1 MIRGFLDS
9 RSVWRRLIYPIRPHL
24 GLMSLAVISE
34 ILRQVSGIGVAVLG
48 AALFARAVAGTA
60 IEELYPYAA
69 AMIILG
75 LARGTFGYLGPYLS
89 HVAAF
94 RILVDLRDEFFWAI
108 EPLAP
113 AKLARRRTGD
123 LVSTAVSD
131 IELLELFFAHT
142 AGPAVVAFIVPI
154 IALTALATINLLLA
168 EALLIF
174 LILLILM
181 PRLAFW
187 LGTTLGERLRGQQ
200 ALLNSQEL
208 DTIQGMKAILSF
220 GYSRQRIEELS
231 ENSAALLALQ
241 ARQARN
247 IGLQSAAKISIV
259 SAGILAVLLCA
270 SILVRQNSLAPGFLP
285 ITMILA
291 SSVFLSITSVVEISK
306 QLSLTR
312 AAARRLFLLLD
323 EQPAVRDES
332 GLDPAVPI
340 ESIEPS
346 ISLQDVSFRYAPDE
360 PLILS
365 SISLE
370 IPAGS
375 TVALVGTS
383 GAGKSTV
390 INLML
395 RFWDPEAGRIL
406 LGGSDLRRY
415 PMMQLRRLFSVVSQD
430 VFLFSDSIRENI
442 RLGRPEASDAE
453 VEEVASRA
461 RIHDFII
468 TLPQGYDTLV
478 GERGVRL
485 SGGERQRIAIARAL
499 LKGAPILVLDEATSS
514 LDAEN
519 ERAIKEALME
529 RREGRTTIMIAHRLS
544 TVVDADW
551 IFVINGGR
559 VVEQGRHEDLIA
571 RKGRYARLVEA
582 QSFCS

>member
-1 MIRGFLDS
+1 MIRDVLDS
-9 RSVWRRLIYPIRPHL
+9 RSVWRRLVYPIRPHL

-60 IEELYPYAA
+60 TGELYPYAA

-200 ALLNSQEL
+200 ALLNSQVL
-208 DTIQGMKAILSF
+208 DTIQGMKEILSF

-231 ENSAALLALQ
+231 ENSATLQALQ

-247 IGLQSAAKISIV
+247 IGLQSAASISIV
-259 SAGILAVLLCA
+259 SAGTLAVLLCA

-332 GLDPAVPI
+332 GLGPAVPI

-406 LGGSDLRRY
+406 LGGSDLRCY

-442 RLGRPEASDAE
+442 RLGRAEASDAE
-453 VEEVASRA
+453 VEEVAIRA
-461 RIHDFII
+461 RIHDFIT

-529 RREGRTTIMIAHRLS
+529 GREGRTTIMIAHRLS

-551 IFVINGGR
+551 IFVINEGR

>member
-1 MIRGFLDS
+1 MIRGVLDS

-259 SAGILAVLLCA
+259 SAGTLAVLLCA

-406 LGGSDLRRY
+406 LGGSDLRCY

-582 QSFCS
+582 QS

>member
-208 DTIQGMKAILSF
+208 DTIQGMKEILSF
-220 GYSRQRIEELS
+220 GYSRQRLEELS
-231 ENSAALLALQ
+231 ENSATLLALQ

-259 SAGILAVLLCA
+259 SVGTLAVLLCA

-582 QSFCS
+582 QS

>member
-1 MIRGFLDS
+1 MIRGVLDS

-200 ALLNSQEL
+200 ALLNSQVL
-208 DTIQGMKAILSF
+208 DTIQGMKEILSF

-231 ENSAALLALQ
+231 ENSATLLALQ

-259 SAGILAVLLCA
+259 SAGTLAVLLCA

-332 GLDPAVPI
+332 GLGPAVPI

-406 LGGSDLRRY
+406 LGGSDLRCY

-442 RLGRPEASDAE
+442 RLGRAEASDAE
-453 VEEVASRA
+453 VEEVAVRA
-461 RIHDFII
+461 RIHDFIT

-551 IFVINGGR
+551 IFVINEGR

-582 QSFCS
+582 QSF

>member
-200 ALLNSQEL
+200 ALLNSQVL
-208 DTIQGMKAILSF
+208 DTIQGMKEILSF
-220 GYSRQRIEELS
+220 GYSRQRLEELS
-231 ENSAALLALQ
+231 ENSATLLALQ

-332 GLDPAVPI
+332 GLGPAVPI

-442 RLGRPEASDAE
+442 RLGWPEASDAE
-453 VEEVASRA
+453 VEEVAIRA
-461 RIHDFII
+461 RIHDFIT

-499 LKGAPILVLDEATSS
+499 LKGAPILILDEATSS

-519 ERAIKEALME
+519 EKAIKEALME

-551 IFVINGGR
+551 IFVINEGR

>member
-1 MIRGFLDS
+1 MIGGILDS

-200 ALLNSQEL
+200 ALLNSQVL
-208 DTIQGMKAILSF
+208 DTIQGMKEILSF
-220 GYSRQRIEELS
+220 GYSRQRLEELS
-231 ENSAALLALQ
+231 ENSATLLALQ

-259 SAGILAVLLCA
+259 SAGTLAVLLCA

-332 GLDPAVPI
+332 GLGPAVPI

-406 LGGSDLRRY
+406 LGGSDLRCY

-442 RLGRPEASDAE
+442 RLGRAEASDAE
-453 VEEVASRA
+453 VEEVAVRA
-461 RIHDFII
+461 RIHDFIT

-582 QSFCS
+582 QS

>member
-1 MIRGFLDS
+1 MIRGVLDS

-208 DTIQGMKAILSF
+208 DTIQGMKEILSF

-332 GLDPAVPI
+332 GLGPAVPI

-406 LGGSDLRRY
+406 LGGSDLRCY

-582 QSFCS
+582 QS

>member
-1 MIRGFLDS
+1 
-9 RSVWRRLIYPIRPHL
+9 
-24 GLMSLAVISE
+24 MSLAVISE

-208 DTIQGMKAILSF
+208 DTIQGMKEILSF

-332 GLDPAVPI
+332 GLGPAVPI

-406 LGGSDLRRY
+406 LGGSDLRCY

-442 RLGRPEASDAE
+442 RLGRAEASDAE
-453 VEEVASRA
+453 VEEVAVRA
-461 RIHDFII
+461 RIHDFIT

-582 QSFCS
+582 QS

>member
-1 MIRGFLDS
+1 MIRGVLDS

-259 SAGILAVLLCA
+259 SAGTLAVLLCA

-332 GLDPAVPI
+332 GLGPAVPI

-406 LGGSDLRRY
+406 LGGSDLRCY

-461 RIHDFII
+461 RIHDFIT

-582 QSFCS
+582 QS

>member
-231 ENSAALLALQ
+231 ENSATLLALQ

-582 QSFCS
+582 QS

>member
-1 MIRGFLDS
+1 MIRGVLDS

-200 ALLNSQEL
+200 ALLNSQVL
-208 DTIQGMKAILSF
+208 DTIQGMKEILSF

-406 LGGSDLRRY
+406 LGGSDLRCY

-582 QSFCS
+582 QS

>member
-200 ALLNSQEL
+200 ALLNSQVL
-208 DTIQGMKAILSF
+208 DTIQGMKEILSF
-220 GYSRQRIEELS
+220 GYSRQRLEELS
-231 ENSAALLALQ
+231 ENSATLLALQ

-582 QSFCS
+582 QS

>member
-200 ALLNSQEL
+200 ALLNSQVL
-208 DTIQGMKAILSF
+208 DTIQGMKEILSF
-220 GYSRQRIEELS
+220 GYSRQRLEELS
-231 ENSAALLALQ
+231 ENSATLLALQ

-259 SAGILAVLLCA
+259 SAGTLAVLLCA

-332 GLDPAVPI
+332 GLGPAVPI

-406 LGGSDLRRY
+406 LGGSDLRCY

-442 RLGRPEASDAE
+442 RLGRAEASDAE

-461 RIHDFII
+461 RIHDFIT

>member
-200 ALLNSQEL
+200 ALLNSQVL
-208 DTIQGMKAILSF
+208 DTIQGMKEILSF

-259 SAGILAVLLCA
+259 SAGTLAVLLCA

-406 LGGSDLRRY
+406 LGGSDLRCY

-461 RIHDFII
+461 RIHDFIT

-582 QSFCS
+582 QS

>member
-200 ALLNSQEL
+200 ALLNSQVL
-208 DTIQGMKAILSF
+208 DTIQGMKEILSF

-231 ENSAALLALQ
+231 ENSATLLALQ

-332 GLDPAVPI
+332 GLGPAVPI

-406 LGGSDLRRY
+406 LGGSDLRCY

-582 QSFCS
+582 QS

>member
-1 MIRGFLDS
+1 
-9 RSVWRRLIYPIRPHL
+9 
-24 GLMSLAVISE
+24 MSLAVISE

-332 GLDPAVPI
+332 GLGPAVPI

-582 QSFCS
+582 QS

>member
-154 IALTALATINLLLA
+154 IALVALATINLLLA

-200 ALLNSQEL
+200 ALLNSQVL
-208 DTIQGMKAILSF
+208 DTIQGMKEILSF

-332 GLDPAVPI
+332 GLGPAVPI

-582 QSFCS
+582 QS

>member
-200 ALLNSQEL
+200 ALLNSQVL
-208 DTIQGMKAILSF
+208 DTIQGMKEILSF

-231 ENSAALLALQ
+231 ENSATLLALQ

-332 GLDPAVPI
+332 GLGPAVPI

-582 QSFCS
+582 QS

>member
-332 GLDPAVPI
+332 GLGPAVPI

-406 LGGSDLRRY
+406 LGGSDLRCY

-442 RLGRPEASDAE
+442 RLGRAEASDAE

-461 RIHDFII
+461 RIHDFIT

-582 QSFCS
+582 QS

>member
-231 ENSAALLALQ
+231 ENSATLLALQ

-332 GLDPAVPI
+332 GLGPAVPI

-582 QSFCS
+582 QS

>member
-208 DTIQGMKAILSF
+208 DTIQGMKEILSF
-220 GYSRQRIEELS
+220 GYSRQRLEELS
-231 ENSAALLALQ
+231 ENSATLLALQ

-259 SAGILAVLLCA
+259 SAGTLAVLLCA

-332 GLDPAVPI
+332 GLGPAVPI

-406 LGGSDLRRY
+406 LGGSDLRCY

-582 QSFCS
+582 QS

>member
-406 LGGSDLRRY
+406 LGGSDLRCY

-582 QSFCS
+582 QS

>member
-582 QSFCS
+582 QSF

>member
-200 ALLNSQEL
+200 ALLNSQVL
-208 DTIQGMKAILSF
+208 DTIQGMKEILSF

-406 LGGSDLRRY
+406 LGGSDLRCY

-582 QSFCS
+582 QS

>member
-259 SAGILAVLLCA
+259 SAGTLAVLLCA

-332 GLDPAVPI
+332 GLGPAVPI

-442 RLGRPEASDAE
+442 RLGRAEASDAE

-582 QSFCS
+582 QS

>member
-200 ALLNSQEL
+200 ALLNSQVL
-208 DTIQGMKAILSF
+208 DTIQGMKEILSF

-259 SAGILAVLLCA
+259 SAGTLAVLLCA

-332 GLDPAVPI
+332 GLGPAVPI

-582 QSFCS
+582 QS

>member
-259 SAGILAVLLCA
+259 SAGTLAVLLCA

-332 GLDPAVPI
+332 GLGPAVPI

-442 RLGRPEASDAE
+442 RLGRAEASDAE

-461 RIHDFII
+461 RIHDFIT

-582 QSFCS
+582 QS

>member
-200 ALLNSQEL
+200 ALLNSQVL
-208 DTIQGMKAILSF
+208 DTIQGMKEILSF
-220 GYSRQRIEELS
+220 GYSRQRLEELS
-231 ENSAALLALQ
+231 ENSATLLALQ

-259 SAGILAVLLCA
+259 SAGTLAVLLCA

-406 LGGSDLRRY
+406 LGGSDLRCY

-442 RLGRPEASDAE
+442 RLGRAEASDAE

-461 RIHDFII
+461 RIHDFIT

>member
-231 ENSAALLALQ
+231 ENSATLLALQ

-259 SAGILAVLLCA
+259 SAGTLAVLLCA

-332 GLDPAVPI
+332 GLGPAVPI

-582 QSFCS
+582 QS

>member
-208 DTIQGMKAILSF
+208 DTIQGMKEILSF

-231 ENSAALLALQ
+231 ENSATLLALQ

-582 QSFCS
+582 QS

>member
-1 MIRGFLDS
+1 MIRDVLDS

-200 ALLNSQEL
+200 ALLNSQVL
-208 DTIQGMKAILSF
+208 DTIQGMKEILSF

-231 ENSAALLALQ
+231 ENSATLLALQ

-247 IGLQSAAKISIV
+247 IGLQSAANISIV
-259 SAGILAVLLCA
+259 SAGTLAVLLCA

-332 GLDPAVPI
+332 GLGPAVPI

-406 LGGSDLRRY
+406 LGGSDLRCY

-442 RLGRPEASDAE
+442 RLGRAEASDAE
-453 VEEVASRA
+453 VEEVAIRA
-461 RIHDFII
+461 RIHDFIT

-551 IFVINGGR
+551 IFVINEGR

-582 QSFCS
+582 QS

>member
-200 ALLNSQEL
+200 ALLNSQVL

-259 SAGILAVLLCA
+259 SAGTLAVLLCA

-582 QSFCS
+582 QS

>member
-1 MIRGFLDS
+1 
-9 RSVWRRLIYPIRPHL
+9 
-24 GLMSLAVISE
+24 MSLAVISE
-34 ILRQVSGIGVAVLG
+34 IFRQVSGIGVAVLG

-60 IEELYPYAA
+60 TEELYPYAA
-69 AMIILG
+69 AMILLG

-113 AKLARRRTGD
+113 AKLSRRRTGD

-187 LGTTLGERLRGQQ
+187 LGSTLGERLRGQQ
-200 ALLNSQEL
+200 ALLNSQVL
-208 DTIQGMKAILSF
+208 DTIQGMKEILSF
-220 GYSRQRIEELS
+220 GYSRQRLEELS
-231 ENSAALLALQ
+231 ENTATLLALQ

-259 SAGILAVLLCA
+259 SVGTLAVLLCA

-312 AAARRLFLLLD
+312 AAACRLFLLLD
-323 EQPAVRDES
+323 EKPAVRDES
-332 GLDPAVPI
+332 DLDPAVPI

-360 PLILS
+360 PPVLS
-365 SISLE
+365 SLSLE

-375 TVALVGTS
+375 SVALVGTS

-406 LGGSDLRRY
+406 LGGRDIRRY
-415 PMMQLRRLFSVVSQD
+415 PMTEFRRLFSVVSQD

-442 RLGRPEASDAE
+442 RLGRPEASDVE
-453 VEEVASRA
+453 VEEVAVKA
-461 RIHDFII
+461 RIHDFIT

-499 LKGAPILVLDEATSS
+499 LKGAPILILDEATSS

-519 ERAIKEALME
+519 EKAIKDTLME
-529 RREGRTTIMIAHRLS
+529 HREGRTTIMIAHRLS

-551 IFVINGGR
+551 IFVINEGR
-559 VVEQGRHEDLIA
+559 VAEQGRHEDLIA

-582 QSFCS
+582 QS

>member
-9 RSVWRRLIYPIRPHL
+9 RSVLRRLIYPIRPHL

-200 ALLNSQEL
+200 ALLNSQVL
-208 DTIQGMKAILSF
+208 DTIQGMKEILSF
-220 GYSRQRIEELS
+220 GYSRQRLEELS
-231 ENSAALLALQ
+231 ENSATLLALQ

-247 IGLQSAAKISIV
+247 IGLQSAASISIV
-259 SAGILAVLLCA
+259 SVGTLAVLLCA

-332 GLDPAVPI
+332 GLGPAVPI

-395 RFWDPEAGRIL
+395 RFWDPDAGRIL

-415 PMMQLRRLFSVVSQD
+415 PMKELRRLFSVVSQD

-442 RLGRPEASDAE
+442 RLGRAEASDAE
-453 VEEVASRA
+453 VEEVAVRA
-461 RIHDFII
+461 RIHDFIT

-551 IFVINGGR
+551 IFVINEGR

>member
-442 RLGRPEASDAE
+442 RLGRAEASDAE

-461 RIHDFII
+461 RIHDFIT

-582 QSFCS
+582 QS

>member
-1 MIRGFLDS
+1 MIRGVLDS

-200 ALLNSQEL
+200 ALLNSQVL
-208 DTIQGMKAILSF
+208 DTIQGMKEILSF

-259 SAGILAVLLCA
+259 SAGTLAVLLCA

-582 QSFCS
+582 QS

>member
-200 ALLNSQEL
+200 ALLNSQVL
-208 DTIQGMKAILSF
+208 DTIQGMKEILSF

-406 LGGSDLRRY
+406 LGGSDLRCY

-461 RIHDFII
+461 RIHDFIT

-582 QSFCS
+582 QS

>member
-259 SAGILAVLLCA
+259 SVGTLAVLLCA

-332 GLDPAVPI
+332 GLGPAVPI

-582 QSFCS
+582 QS

>member
-1 MIRGFLDS
+1 MIRGVLDS

-582 QSFCS
+582 QS